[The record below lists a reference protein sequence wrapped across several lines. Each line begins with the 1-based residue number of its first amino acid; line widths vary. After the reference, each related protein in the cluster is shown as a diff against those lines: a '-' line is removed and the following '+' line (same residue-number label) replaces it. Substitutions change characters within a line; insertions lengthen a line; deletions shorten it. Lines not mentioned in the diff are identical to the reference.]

1 VTPARMLLI
10 NELWPLMQHKARIFG
25 FEGPRRV
32 ECWGVGVVVVDHE
45 ALVVARGSV
54 AGFVVRRYAN
64 TCCTIA
70 VFVYCSKWVGL
81 PSFRRHA

>member
-1 VTPARMLLI
+1 MPARMLLVD
-10 NELWPLMQHKARIFG
+10 ELRALMHKARIFG

-32 ECWGVGVVVVDHE
+32 ECWAAGVVVVDHE
-45 ALVVARGSV
+45 ALVVAPGSV
-54 AGFVVRRYAN
+54 AGLVFAYAK